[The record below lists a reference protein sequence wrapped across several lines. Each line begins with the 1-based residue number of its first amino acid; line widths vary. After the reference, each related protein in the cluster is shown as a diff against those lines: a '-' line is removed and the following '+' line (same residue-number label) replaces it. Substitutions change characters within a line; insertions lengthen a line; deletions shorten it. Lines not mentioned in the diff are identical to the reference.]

1 MNPYS
6 QTQQVQVKTE
16 VLNAFMRGV
25 YAWMTGGL
33 LLTAV
38 LAYATTSL
46 PGLSDLVFIKEAG
59 QIVGVSPIVFVL
71 LIAELGVVF
80 FLSAKIQTM
89 SPTTATT
96 LFLVYAGLN
105 GISLSPILMAYTAAS
120 VAKAFLVTAGM
131 FGAMSAYGLL
141 TKRDLT
147 GMGSFLMMGVFGLII
162 AMLVNMFLGSDTM
175 DFVISVIGVIIFA
188 GLTAYDTQRFKTMGE
203 TMPGTAGAGIVRK
216 GAIMGALSLYLDF
229 INLFLFLLRFM
240 GAGRD

>member
-1 MNPYS
+1 MNPYPMQ
-6 QTQQVQVKTE
+6 QTQVKTE
-16 VLNAFMRGV
+16 VINAFMRGV

-38 LAYATTSL
+38 LAFATTSL

-59 QIVGVSPIVFVL
+59 QIVGISPIVFVL

-80 FLSAKIQTM
+80 YLSARIKNMQA
-89 SPTTATT
+89 STATT

-105 GISLSPILMAYTAAS
+105 GITLSPILLAYTAAS

-147 GMGSFLMMGVFGLII
+147 GMGSFLMMGLFGLII
-162 AMLVNMFLGSDTM
+162 AMVVNIFLGSSQM
-175 DFVISVIGVIIFA
+175 DFVISVLGVVIFA
-188 GLTAYDTQRFKTMGE
+188 GLTAWDTQRFKTMGE
-203 TMPGTAGAGIVRK
+203 TMPGGADGGLVRK
-216 GAIMGALSLYLDF
+216 GSIMGALSLYLDF

-240 GAGRD
+240 GASRD